1 MKNIDIGQVVEKGDY
16 IAQLGTAEING
27 DYAPHLHFQII
38 KDMGRFSGDY
48 PGVTSK
54 LKLKE
59 LMANGEDPKLL
70 LNLPS

>member
-1 MKNIDIGQVVEKGDY
+1 
-16 IAQLGTAEING
+16 
-27 DYAPHLHFQII
+27 
-38 KDMGRFSGDY
+38 MGRFSGDY